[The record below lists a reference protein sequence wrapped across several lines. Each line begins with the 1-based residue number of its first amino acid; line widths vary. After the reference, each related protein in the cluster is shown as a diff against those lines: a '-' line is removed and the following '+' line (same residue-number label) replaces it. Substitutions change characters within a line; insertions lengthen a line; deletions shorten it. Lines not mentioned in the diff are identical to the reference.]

1 MKLIYILLL
10 SSLVII
16 YSGCKERTETRKDLI
31 SIDMNQY
38 EKVDFNSMIKSV
50 SSIKL
55 KHDSIPTFEYCHKII
70 QNNNYYYLLVHN
82 RTGYEVLIFD
92 DSGELVN
99 QIAFKDLHYFINTMF
114 IHSKENQLWIIC
126 EQNSLYKYKLDGT
139 FLEKTSLPISCVE
152 IAELNDQ
159 NFLVYDG
166 GFNMDWEHNIALT
179 NMKNV
184 EKFFLRKNKN
194 MPKSFLQNIFTSG
207 TGNNDIYV
215 FPKMVDTIYHY
226 NTKEKMMEPFC
237 HLNFHGD
244 FLTEKMIP
252 KDRYFSDKEM
262 SDIITEKKYIY
273 AHGNFKKASNKLFFS
288 VSGKRNNYYI
298 INLTDNSLKYF
309 DTLFDGYI
317 SRDSFLGS
325 NGEDLLMV
333 TKEGLLASYY
343 RNKESSYPSFQEEMS
358 KMSEEGNSW
367 VLLNIKIKE

>member
-10 SSLVII
+10 STLVII
-16 YSGCKERTETRKDLI
+16 YSGCKEQTETRKDLI

-38 EKVDFNSMIKSV
+38 EKVDFNSLMKSV
-50 SSIKL
+50 SSIRL
-55 KHDSIPTFEYCHKII
+55 ELDSIPTFELCHKII
-70 QNNNYYYLLVHN
+70 QNNNHYYLLVQN

-92 DSGELVN
+92 DSGKLVN
-99 QIAFKDLHYFINTMF
+99 QIAFKGLHNFINTMF
-114 IHSKENQLWIIC
+114 IHSKENELWIIC
-126 EQNSLYKYKLDGT
+126 DQNSLYKYKLDGA
-139 FLEKTSLPISCVE
+139 FLEKTSLPISCVD

-166 GFNMDWEHNIALT
+166 GFNKDWEHNIALT
-179 NMKNV
+179 NMENV
-184 EKFFLRKNKN
+184 EKFFLIKNKN
-194 MPKSFLQNIFTSG
+194 MLNSFLKNIFTSD
-207 TGNNDIYV
+207 TTNEDIYA
-215 FPKMVDTIYHY
+215 FPKMIDTIYHY
-226 NTKEKMMEPFC
+226 NSTEKTMKPFY

-273 AHGNFKKASNKLFFS
+273 THGNFKNASNKLFFS
-288 VSGKRNNYYI
+288 VSGKRDNYYMI
-298 INLTDNSLKYF
+298 DLADNSLKQF

-317 SRDSFLGS
+317 SRGSFSGS

-333 TKEGLLASYY
+333 TKEGSLASHY
-343 RNKESSYPSFQEEMS
+343 RNKKLSYPSFQEEMS
-358 KMSEEGNSW
+358 EMLEESNLW